1 MNTGPQVVVVGLG
14 YAGLPLAVAFAEAG
28 VEVVGL
34 DVAPRRVEM
43 LGEGISYI
51 DDIPDERLDAVVR
64 SGAFS
69 ATVDPACL
77 ERATDIVICVPTPL
91 TRHRIP
97 DMRPIESAARTI
109 AAWLRPGQL
118 VVLESTTY
126 PGTTEEVVKPL
137 LEAGGLRAG
146 ADFALGYSPER
157 IDPGATGSG
166 GYTLRNTPK
175 LVSGLTDGCIERAA
189 ALYSRVVDCVVPVGS
204 PRIAEMAKLFENI
217 FRNVNL
223 ALVNELS
230 MLCDRMDLDVWEVL
244 DAAATKPFG
253 FMRFNPS
260 PGVGGHCIP
269 VDPFYLTWKAREYG
283 MHTRFIELA
292 GEINEN
298 MPRHVVGRVIRA
310 LNGERKSLNGSR
322 ILALGV
328 AYKANV
334 SDMRGSPALTVIEGL
349 RAEGAAVFYHDPHV
363 PEVEIAGAPMRSVP
377 LTAEEIAA
385 ADCVVVLTDHAGVD
399 YGLVAR
405 HAPLVVDTRNCVHKS
420 RVGDP
425 SREVCV

>member
-1 MNTGPQVVVVGLG
+1 MDISPHVVVVGLG

-28 VEVVGL
+28 VQVVGL
-34 DVAPRRVEM
+34 DVAPKRVEM
-43 LGEGISYI
+43 INGGASYI
-51 DDIPDERLDAVVR
+51 DDIADERLNDVVT

-77 ERATDIVICVPTPL
+77 ERATDIIICVPTPL
-91 TRHRIP
+91 TKHRIP
-97 DMRPIESAARTI
+97 DMRPIESASRTV
-109 AAWLRPGQL
+109 AACLRPGQL

-126 PGTTEEVVKPL
+126 PGTTDEVVRPI
-137 LEAGGLRAG
+137 LEDSGLQAGV
-146 ADFALGYSPER
+146 DFALAYSPER

-166 GYTLRNTPK
+166 GFTLRNTPK
-175 LVSGLTDGCIERAA
+175 LVGGLTESCAARAA
-189 ALYSRVVDCVVPVGS
+189 ALYGRVVDCLVPVSS

-217 FRNVNL
+217 FRNVNM

-230 MLCDRMDLDVWEVL
+230 ILCERMDLDVWEVL

-253 FMRFNPS
+253 FTRFNPS

-283 MHTRFIELA
+283 MHTRFVELA

-298 MPRHVVGRVIRA
+298 MPRHVVGRVTRA
-310 LNGERKSLNGSR
+310 LNDQMKSLKGSR

-334 SDMRGSPALTVIEGL
+334 SDMRGSPAIAVIEGL
-349 RAEGAAVFYHDPHV
+349 VSDGAEVRYHDPHV
-363 PEVEIAGAPMRSVP
+363 PEVHVAGSSMKSVP
-377 LTAEEIAA
+377 LTADEIAH
-385 ADCVVVLTDHAGVD
+385 ADCVLVLTDHSSVD
-399 YGLVAR
+399 YGLVVDHAR
-405 HAPLVVDTRNCVHKS
+405 MVVDTRNCVRKS
-420 RVGDP
+420 RL
-425 SREVCV
+425 SSLKQQVCA